1 LYEYYRTGVRRLIFV
16 GFRRESGENKKTPDL
31 LSFPIR
37 FVCGISHTG
46 VNYSTNPVVNFVKV
60 LYFGIF
66 FKKLYLLY
74 IETEGV
80 LLKTVAQAIL
90 VYAISIFQIMKRV
103 CKGMMDGISQF
114 WWVGVMRMLKKYI
127 ASLGANY
134 VTCKMKKKW
143 VLGISIL
150 LI

>member
-1 LYEYYRTGVRRLIFV
+1 VKVEK
-16 GFRRESGENKKTPDL
+16 NKETPDL

-46 VNYSTNPVVNFVKV
+46 VNYSTNPVVNLVKV

-80 LLKTVAQAIL
+80 LLKAVAQAIL

-114 WWVGVMRMLKKYI
+114 WWVGVMRMLK
-127 ASLGANY
+127 N
-134 VTCKMKKKW
+134 T
-143 VLGISIL
+143 L
-150 LI
+150 LRLVQTM